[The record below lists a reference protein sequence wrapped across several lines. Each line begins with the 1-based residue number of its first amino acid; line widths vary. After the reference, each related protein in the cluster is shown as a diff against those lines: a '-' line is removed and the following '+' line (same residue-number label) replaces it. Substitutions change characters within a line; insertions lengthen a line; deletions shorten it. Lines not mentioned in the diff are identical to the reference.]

1 MPCEREYGLTTTSS
15 VDCVVEVVGAAG
27 LHARPATEFAATAAR
42 FHCDITVGKGELTV
56 DAKSVLLLLTLDIR
70 QGDRI
75 VIRADGPDAAP
86 AVQTLAALA
95 ERP

>member
-1 MPCEREYGLTTTSS
+1 MRSGRYESVTAISAARE
-15 VDCVVEVVGAAG
+15 VEVAGAAG
-27 LHARPATEFAATAAR
+27 LHARPATEFSAAAGGFRCA
-42 FHCDITVGKGELTV
+42 ITVHKGDRTA
-56 DAKSVLLLLTLDIR
+56 DAKSVLLLLALDIR

-86 AVQTLAALA
+86 AVDTLARLA